1 MLIQFTSMQKMC
13 VNHLAQ
19 YSQSSVLKFEGKTK
33 TLKKLGISSKLL
45 PQEASKLVNVQQS
58 LLTEENLEV
67 LVQVYLDQSYQIEIL
82 HELQI

>member
-1 MLIQFTSMQKMC
+1 MQKMC

-19 YSQSSVLKFEGKTK
+19 YSQSSVLKFVGKTK

-67 LVQVYLDQSYQIEIL
+67 LVQVYIYFFVPKANI
-82 HELQI
+82 

>member
-19 YSQSSVLKFEGKTK
+19 YSQSSVLKFVGKTK

-45 PQEASKLVNVQQS
+45 PQEASKLVNVHQS